1 MVRWKT
7 KWMLFCYESAIVITP
22 WLLFDTQRQWLRQ
35 STLQWIMPLLL
46 YWEEEKNN
54 WEKKKKSFMALT
66 VYMATFEETS
76 GRQLTFVV
84 NSAHFG
90 FPFFPAF
97 LSIRGTNSVF
107 PLRKLNYINC
117 YKINIAWI
125 KMWYFQCMSIST
137 YINIWDLSM
146 HQSMNQQEVPHQVLL
161 AQTTLSVTNMFTR
174 QLGHEL
180 IDFWFSREVMASTS
194 KPDRLTCTMNLFV
207 LKPCTFLL

>member
-1 MVRWKT
+1 
-7 KWMLFCYESAIVITP
+7 
-22 WLLFDTQRQWLRQ
+22 
-35 STLQWIMPLLL
+35 
-46 YWEEEKNN
+46 
-54 WEKKKKSFMALT
+54 MALT

-146 HQSMNQQEVPHQVLL
+146 HQSMNQQEVPHHALL